1 MRARFEKQLL
11 TLHQELIE
19 MGSLCEEII
28 LKTFKAIEKEQLPNT
43 KTIATL
49 SEEIEQMEQDIESRC
64 LKILLRQQPV
74 AKDLRTVSSALK
86 MVYDLKRIGTQAYE
100 VSEIVA
106 QGHIVKS
113 KELHVLQSM
122 VDSVREMVTM
132 SIDAFVHE
140 DEALALKVIAK
151 DEEVDEN
158 FDTIKVLLVECFAS
172 KSPDIEHAIDLLM
185 VSKYIE
191 RIGDHAVNI
200 AKWVLYAITGQL
212 DIDRGE

>member
-113 KELHVLQSM
+113 KEL
-122 VDSVREMVTM
+122 R
-132 SIDAFVHE
+132 IIPFVVFF
-140 DEALALKVIAK
+140 KTRS
-151 DEEVDEN
+151 
-158 FDTIKVLLVECFAS
+158 FF
-172 KSPDIEHAIDLLM
+172 
-185 VSKYIE
+185 
-191 RIGDHAVNI
+191 
-200 AKWVLYAITGQL
+200 
-212 DIDRGE
+212 

>member
-1 MRARFEKQLL
+1 
-11 TLHQELIE
+11 
-19 MGSLCEEII
+19 
-28 LKTFKAIEKEQLPNT
+28 
-43 KTIATL
+43 
-49 SEEIEQMEQDIESRC
+49 
-64 LKILLRQQPV
+64 
-74 AKDLRTVSSALK
+74 

-158 FDTIKVLLVECFAS
+158 FDTIKVLLVECFTS
-172 KSPDIEHAIDLLM
+172 KSLDIEHAIDLLM

-212 DIDRGE
+212 DIDGGE

>member
-1 MRARFEKQLL
+1 M
-11 TLHQELIE
+11 
-19 MGSLCEEII
+19 
-28 LKTFKAIEKEQLPNT
+28 
-43 KTIATL
+43 
-49 SEEIEQMEQDIESRC
+49 
-64 LKILLRQQPV
+64 LRQQPV

-172 KSPDIEHAIDLLM
+172 KSLDIEHAIDLLM

-212 DIDRGE
+212 DIDGGE